1 LAQAAGV
8 YENARQTF
16 IARQPMERQGQPEE
30 IAAAAVHLASGEPA
44 YIIGMVYVADGG
56 ATM

>member
-1 LAQAAGV
+1 
-8 YENARQTF
+8 
-16 IARQPMERQGQPEE
+16 MERQGQYEE
-30 IAAAAVHLASGEPA
+30 IAAAHLASGGPA